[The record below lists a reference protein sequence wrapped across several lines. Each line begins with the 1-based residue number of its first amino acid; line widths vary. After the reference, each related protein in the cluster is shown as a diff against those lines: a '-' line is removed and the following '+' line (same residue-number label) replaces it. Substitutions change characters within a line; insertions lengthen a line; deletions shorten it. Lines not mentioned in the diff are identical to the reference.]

1 MCINHTFMSS
11 QIDYIS
17 DYIVPINTE
26 QNEPMLNENIS
37 TDTSTST
44 NTQDEII
51 CTDIPQCEAPTIF
64 TNSIDRRIGNYLLDE
79 LDKKN
84 QYIDELED
92 LIKFQQNEINELKA
106 RLNSVNQLEL
116 INKIKSNLEAKT
128 QSQPQPQPQS
138 VVNDANPIK
147 KSKTSN
153 SDSDNEIT
161 PFVPLNQDLTH
172 STSTYSKVKP
182 MSKEDEE
189 LNVRYKGITIIPKPV
204 VELVPKP
211 VISDTDISQSE
222 LSKQR
227 RRARKL

>member
-1 MCINHTFMSS
+1 MSS

-17 DYIVPINTE
+17 DYIVPVNTE
-26 QNEPMLNENIS
+26 QNELMLNENIS
-37 TDTSTST
+37 TDTGAEII
-44 NTQDEII
+44 TQDEIV
-51 CTDIPQCEAPTIF
+51 CTDVSQCKTPTIF

-116 INKIKSNLEAKT
+116 ISKIKSNLEAKT
-128 QSQPQPQPQS
+128 QTQQQPITNES
-138 VVNDANPIK
+138 NPIK
-147 KSKTSN
+147 KSKTLN

-161 PFVPLNQDLTH
+161 PFVPLNQDLSSSR

-189 LNVRYKGITIIPKPV
+189 TNVRYKGITIIPKPV

-211 VISDTDISQSE
+211 VVSDTDISQTE

>member
-1 MCINHTFMSS
+1 MSS

-17 DYIVPINTE
+17 DYIVSANTE
-26 QNEPMLNENIS
+26 QNDLIPTVNES
-37 TDTSTST
+37 TGTDT
-44 NTQDEII
+44 QGDEHSR
-51 CTDIPQCEAPTIF
+51 DIFCLEYAQEQTPTIF
-64 TNSIDRRIGNYLLDE
+64 TNSVDRRIGNYLLDE

-106 RLNSVNQLEL
+106 QLNSVNQLEL
-116 INKIKSNLEAKT
+116 INKIKSNLDAKT
-128 QSQPQPQPQS
+128 QPET
-138 VVNDANPIK
+138 NLIK
-147 KSKTSN
+147 KSKMQN
-153 SDSDNEIT
+153 LDSDNEIT
-161 PFVPLNQDLTH
+161 PFVPLNQDL
-172 STSTYSKVKP
+172 SSKTSTYSKVKP

-189 LNVRYKGITIIPKPV
+189 STPRYKGITIIPKPV

-211 VISDTDISQSE
+211 VATDTDISQTE